1 MAPTG
6 SGRTRASWP
15 LWVVGAA
22 LFAPLFAAN
31 LPTPLYEV
39 YEHRYGFS
47 RAVLTLV
54 FAVYAV
60 VLIPSLL
67 LFGQLSDRIGRRRL
81 IALGLAVAAVAL
93 ALFALARGT
102 PWLFAARAVQG
113 LAVGIITG
121 TATAAAVELE
131 PYGDRTRAAFVA
143 SIGQAAGAAAGPVLA
158 GVLAQWAP
166 APLRLSY
173 LVGLAVNVALAV
185 AVLRVPE
192 PHQPSGRWHPQL
204 PSVPAGKRA
213 EFARAGLTGAC
224 VWAVGALF
232 LSVVPSYAGSLLH
245 TGNLA
250 LLGAITSV
258 MLGSACVA
266 QAVCQRTAVPPVIV
280 QAVGLLALVAGLA
293 ALVAAFPARQ
303 LVLLLA
309 AAVLAGVG
317 LGLGSVGA
325 QTQIN
330 GLAPEERRG
339 EVTAAYITCIY
350 TGVTVTAVGAGLL
363 SGVMSLFAAVTV
375 VAAVVAAVAAT
386 VALWHVRARAATTV
400 HSGR

>member
-1 MAPTG
+1 MAPSG
-6 SGRTRASWP
+6 SGRTRAGWP

-39 YEHRYGFS
+39 YEHRFGFS

-54 FAVYAV
+54 FASYAV

-67 LFGQLSDRIGRRRL
+67 LFGQLSDRIGRRRP
-81 IALGLAVAAVAL
+81 ITLGLAVAAVGL
-93 ALFALARGT
+93 ALFAVARGT

-131 PYGDRTRAAFVA
+131 PHGDRARAAYVA

-166 APLRLSY
+166 APHVLSY
-173 LVGLAVNVALAV
+173 LVGLVVAVALAV
-185 AVLRVPE
+185 AVMRIPE
-192 PHQPSGRWHPQL
+192 PHPPSGNWRPQL

-213 EFARAGLTGAC
+213 EFARAGLTGAS

-232 LSVVPSYAGSLLH
+232 LSVVPSYAGTLLR

-258 MLGSACVA
+258 MLGSACAA
-266 QAVCQRTAVPPVIV
+266 QAVCQRTSIPPTVV
-280 QAVGLLALVAGLA
+280 QAVGLLTLVAGLA
-293 ALVAAFPARQ
+293 ALVAAFPARL

-325 QTQIN
+325 QAEVN

-350 TGVTVTAVGAGLL
+350 TGVAVTSVAAGLL
-363 SGVMSLFAAVTV
+363 SGVISLFAAVTV
-375 VAAVVAAVAAT
+375 VAAVVAVTAVT
-386 VALWHVRARAATTV
+386 VALWHVRAHSRTLV

>member
-1 MAPTG
+1 
-6 SGRTRASWP
+6 
-15 LWVVGAA
+15 VVGAA

-67 LFGQLSDRIGRRRL
+67 LFGQLSDRIGRRRP

-131 PYGDRTRAAFVA
+131 PHGDRTRAAFVA

-185 AVLRVPE
+185 AVMRVPE
-192 PHQPSGRWHPQL
+192 PHEPSGSWHPQL
-204 PSVPAGKRA
+204 PSVPTGKRA

-224 VWAVGALF
+224 VWAIGALF
-232 LSVVPSYAGSLLH
+232 LSVVPSYAGTLLH

-258 MLGSACVA
+258 MLGSACAA
-266 QAVCQRTAVPPVIV
+266 QAVCQRTAMPPVIV

-293 ALVAAFPARQ
+293 ALVAAFPARL
-303 LVLLLA
+303 LVLLLV
-309 AAVLAGVG
+309 AAVLAGAG

-375 VAAVVAAVAAT
+375 VAVVVAAVAAT
-386 VALWHVRARAATTV
+386 VALWHVRAGAAMTV